1 MPTTTG
7 ALTSTESWTP
17 TSSRCHRSCSLV
29 ASRSGRPTYAV
40 VPLRET
46 TLIAS
51 GSMPNRRR
59 MSATAMYGR
68 DVRYRR
74 RLDVLGRLLA
84 DMGLAAV
91 YPCGGRRVAC
101 PVAPRS
107 ALAEDAA
114 EDEQHVGGPL
124 GEPPHEI

>member
-1 MPTTTG
+1 MVAVAIRMPG
-7 ALTSTESWTP
+7 PVSVHCDALVNHEAGDA
-17 TSSRCHRSCSLV
+17 HRIDADDDRSPDFDRELDAS

-40 VPLRET
+40 VPLREA

-51 GSMPNRRR
+51 GSRPNRRR

-84 DMGLAAV
+84 DMDCVGSLRLRRPGRGEAV
-91 YPCGGRRVAC
+91 RLRA
-101 PVAPRS
+101 R
-107 ALAEDAA
+107 
-114 EDEQHVGGPL
+114 
-124 GEPPHEI
+124 

>member
-1 MPTTTG
+1 MTKRAIRIGYTPTTTG
-7 ALTSTESWTP
+7 ACTSTESSTP
-17 TSSRCHRSCSLV
+17 TSSRCHRSWSLD

-51 GSMPNRRR
+51 GSRPNRRR

-74 RLDVLGRLLA
+74 RLEVLGRLLA
-84 DMGLAAV
+84 DMGWTPVYAGVGIGAAN
-91 YPCGGRRVAC
+91 G
-101 PVAPRS
+101 S
-107 ALAEDAA
+107 AAFAEQAG
-114 EDEQHVGGPL
+114 Q
-124 GEPPHEI
+124 